1 MVRIISNGST
11 PESIKVTD
19 EKGNE
24 LKHIRSIDIRIR
36 PKELISAEIG
46 VYAHNIDL
54 NVQETF
60 KAFFDLNVN
69 EKVSVKLTEN
79 GLEFLKEYS
88 EDMDLMLNTNNT
100 FEYYQQ
106 YLNGDIL
113 TMQLW
118 EIMNIFGSSFILGSP
133 PPFTDIAFEKT
144 T

>member
-1 MVRIISNGST
+1 MVRIISNGSV
-11 PESIKVTD
+11 PKSVKVMD

-24 LKHIRSIDIRIR
+24 LKHIRSIDVRIR
-36 PKELISAEIG
+36 PDECISAEIG

-88 EDMDLMLNTNNT
+88 GDMDLN
-100 FEYYQQ
+100 
-106 YLNGDIL
+106 LNGDIL

-118 EIMNIFGSSFILGSP
+118 EIMNIFGSAFMDGTP
-133 PPFTDIAFEKT
+133 PPFLNICFEKST
-144 T
+144 

>member
-1 MVRIISNGST
+1 MIKITSEGTMPSGV
-11 PESIKVTD
+11 KVTD

-36 PKELISAEIG
+36 PDECISAEIG

-88 EDMDLMLNTNNT
+88 EDM
-100 FEYYQQ
+100 ER

-118 EIMNIFGSSFILGSP
+118 EIMNIFGRAFTNGTP
-133 PPFTDIAFEKT
+133 PPFLNICFEKST
-144 T
+144 

>member
-1 MVRIISNGST
+1 MVRIISNGSA
-11 PESIKVTD
+11 PKSVKVMD

-24 LKHIRSIDIRIR
+24 LKRIKSIDIRIR
-36 PKELISAEIG
+36 PDECISAEIG

-60 KAFFDLNVN
+60 KAFFNLNVN

-88 EDMDLMLNTNNT
+88 EEIDLIQNTNNT
-100 FEYYQQ
+100 FEHYQQ

-118 EIMNIFGSSFILGSP
+118 EIMNIFGSSFILGTP

>member
-1 MVRIISNGST
+1 MVRIISNGSA
-11 PESIKVTD
+11 PKSVKVTD

-36 PKELISAEIG
+36 PDELISAEIC
-46 VYAHNIDL
+46 VFARNIDL

-88 EDMDLMLNTNNT
+88 EDM
-100 FEYYQQ
+100 ER

-118 EIMNIFGSSFILGSP
+118 EIMNIFGRAFIHGTP
-133 PPFTDIAFEKT
+133 PPFLNICFEKST
-144 T
+144 

>member
-11 PESIKVTD
+11 PKSVKVMD

-36 PKELISAEIG
+36 PDECISAEIG

-69 EKVSVKLTEN
+69 ENVSVKLTEK

-88 EDMDLMLNTNNT
+88 EEM
-100 FEYYQQ
+100 EQ

-113 TMQLW
+113 TMKLW
-118 EIMNIFGSSFILGSP
+118 KIMNIFGRAFMNGTP
-133 PPFTDIAFEKT
+133 PPFLNICFNKIT
-144 T
+144 